1 MRSPGR
7 QGWAVANAAKAEPQ
21 PGELPPVS
29 AISSG
34 CALNS
39 RAARARAVSVSA
51 RAATPASI
59 GPRSASRSR
68 CARIASSVPFDG
80 SEDPAW
86 LKWMALR
93 VPGVAAR
100 SAATSWS
107 VRIEVM
113 AADDETGAAR
123 LGRRDRPARA
133 ALQG

>member
-1 MRSPGR
+1 M
-7 QGWAVANAAKAEPQ
+7 VEMD
-21 PGELPPVS
+21 E
-29 AISSG
+29 
-34 CALNS
+34 
-39 RAARARAVSVSA
+39 
-51 RAATPASI
+51 
-59 GPRSASRSR
+59 
-68 CARIASSVPFDG
+68 
-80 SEDPAW
+80 
-86 LKWMALR
+86 LR